1 MFLVLWSVDR
11 GMNYLKMDRE
21 LEDHW
26 LTFDT
31 YLEAESFYDE
41 LVKQD
46 DTYTASI
53 AQPVKSTDYDVV
65 DAIY

>member
-31 YLEAESFYDE
+31 YLEAEAFYED

-65 DAIY
+65 DVMP

>member
-11 GMNYLKMDRE
+11 GMNLLKMERVI
-21 LEDHW
+21 EDHW
-26 LTFDT
+26 LAFDT
-31 YLEAESFYDE
+31 YAEAEGFYED

-53 AQPVKSTDYDVV
+53 ARPIKSTDYGVFDVMP
-65 DAIY
+65 